1 MDNLK
6 KIQIYYKKE
15 HKLKFIFPKNY
26 KLNRKIL
33 GFLDYRTAIIDLCI
47 GVILLLIIRAIIT
60 NLSTQIYVFIILF
73 LPVLLFSILGT
84 GGENIIDFTIYII
97 KFFKNRKVYFYE
109 KKEDWILEIKKIKN

>member
-1 MDNLK
+1 M
-6 KIQIYYKKE
+6 
-15 HKLKFIFPKNY
+15 KFIFPKNY

-33 GFLDYRTAIIDLCI
+33 GFLDYKTAIIDLCL
-47 GVILLLIIRAIIT
+47 GVFLLLIIRAIIS

-109 KKEDWILEIKKIKN
+109 KKTDWNLNIKNEIIF

>member
-1 MDNLK
+1 M
-6 KIQIYYKKE
+6 
-15 HKLKFIFPKNY
+15 KFIFPKNY

-33 GFLDYRTAIIDLCI
+33 GFLDYKTAIIDLCI
-47 GVILLLIIRAIIT
+47 GIFLLLIIRAIIT

-73 LPVLLFSILGT
+73 LPILLFSILGT

>member
-26 KLNRKIL
+26 KFNRKIL
-33 GFLDYRTAIIDLCI
+33 GFLDYKTAVIDLI
-47 GVILLLIIRAIIT
+47 LGLLLLLLIRSIFT
-60 NLSTQIYVFIILF
+60 SLSTQIYVFIILF
-73 LPVLLFSILGT
+73 LPILLFSILGT

-109 KKEDWILEIKKIKN
+109 KKDDWVLEIKNFKK

>member
-1 MDNLK
+1 M
-6 KIQIYYKKE
+6 
-15 HKLKFIFPKNY
+15 KFIFPKNY

-33 GFLDYRTAIIDLCI
+33 GFLDYRTAIIDLCL
-47 GVILLLIIRAIIT
+47 GVFLLLIIRAIIS

-109 KKEDWILEIKKIKN
+109 KKTDWNLNIKNEIIF